1 MRSLLLALAVLLAA
15 ASTATAAPG
24 DFAGSALV
32 RFSDATEETPAGVI
46 AQSTGRLIV
55 VGDSNAA
62 RTAAVPP
69 RDRLQIV
76 RLHADGS
83 IDTSF
88 ASHGRRLVGLA
99 GGGSLTA
106 VGAVPDGAAFYVL
119 ARQDVQQDIPGCV
132 KRFLFDCLDLHH
144 RIAVLRFTAAGTVDT
159 SFGGG
164 DGLVLLGAGSEHH
177 GGADGADRVS
187 ETRVPLAMTVLPGG
201 RVVVA
206 DQGLDSRTSRLTR
219 LNPQGAGLD
228 QAFGRPVLRITPHS
242 LAPGPLGSIV
252 AAGRGGVER
261 LNGNGTPD
269 TTLDGDGL
277 AVTPPAA
284 SLLSLS
290 TGDAIVAG
298 TQRTG
303 SFFRSGMTA
312 ARISRFG
319 APVWSALAD
328 FPRLTADGNATAF
341 NTSAALAGGL
351 VALGG
356 SVDLDPDRPTDISR
370 HGRLALALLRVD
382 GSAPAHSLIT

>member
-1 MRSLLLALAVLLAA
+1 
-15 ASTATAAPG
+15 
-24 DFAGSALV
+24 
-32 RFSDATEETPAGVI
+32 I

-55 VGDSNAA
+55 VGDSNAG
-62 RTAAVPP
+62 RSSAVPP
-69 RDRLQIV
+69 RNRLQVV

-83 IDTSF
+83 VDTSF

-99 GGGSLTA
+99 SGGSLTA
-106 VGAVPDGAAFYVL
+106 VSAVPDGDAFYVL

-177 GGADGADRVS
+177 GGA
-187 ETRVPLAMTVLPGG
+187 
-201 RVVVA
+201 
-206 DQGLDSRTSRLTR
+206 
-219 LNPQGAGLD
+219 N
-228 QAFGRPVLRITPHS
+228 
-242 LAPGPLGSIV
+242 
-252 AAGRGGVER
+252 
-261 LNGNGTPD
+261 
-269 TTLDGDGL
+269 
-277 AVTPPAA
+277 
-284 SLLSLS
+284 
-290 TGDAIVAG
+290 VAG

-319 APVWSALAD
+319 APVWSVLAD

-370 HGRLALALLRVD
+370 HGRL
-382 GSAPAHSLIT
+382 